1 MKDSRYLT
9 HDLGARNDPKL
20 IELQMEM
27 GGTGLAIWWCL
38 VEMLWE
44 NDGYIPFN
52 PKAIAYS
59 LRWATEDEVRQVLT
73 GYNLFDNDGE
83 LAWSPSALE
92 RITHRNEQTARM
104 KEGGRKGGKG
114 GKPGRKADEAT
125 LEGGLEATLEAP
137 LEGRVEAI
145 NDINDINKL
154 INYYSPASAAKEK
167 EEIFYILFSRNIAD
181 PVGETKRLFDYYTAN
196 GWTWANGRPVR
207 DVKAVARHW
216 KPVSPEKRFD
226 QAFLDWYERLYHEC
240 GCKGGMLTE
249 LVSGT
254 LKGSEAE
261 LRYTSRK
268 NAEVARNLIA
278 GKPSAAGINID
289 YKY

>member
-1 MKDSRYLT
+1 
-9 HDLGARNDPKL
+9 
-20 IELQMEM
+20 
-27 GGTGLAIWWCL
+27 
-38 VEMLWE
+38 MLWE

-83 LAWSPSALE
+83 LAWSPSALG

-104 KEGGRKGGKG
+104 KEGGRKGGKS
-114 GKPGRKADEAT
+114 GRKADEAT

-167 EEIFYILFSRNIAD
+167 EEIF
-181 PVGETKRLFDYYTAN
+181 
-196 GWTWANGRPVR
+196 
-207 DVKAVARHW
+207 
-216 KPVSPEKRFD
+216 
-226 QAFLDWYERLYHEC
+226 QERQ
-240 GCKGGMLTE
+240 G
-249 LVSGT
+249 
-254 LKGSEAE
+254 
-261 LRYTSRK
+261 
-268 NAEVARNLIA
+268 
-278 GKPSAAGINID
+278 
-289 YKY
+289 